1 MHSGETEDS
10 ELLFRQ
16 SIRGADPTSRVGL
29 LAKEFLGDV
38 CLAQGDPRSAL
49 ALFDEVF
56 PKAVALVPRGDIV
69 AELRQRRAEC
79 FYLLDRHTE
88 AYEEAQTGLTHCREL
103 GDRYEEAATYRIAAL
118 SAAAIGKLDEAK
130 QLFDQGF
137 AFYDDIETPY
147 EWGKLWLAYGDWLNG
162 PHAGAFADKSAALE
176 AFQAAR
182 DHFERMGAKA
192 KLADANARIA
202 SMAPETPD
210 SDVAA
215 SAPPAP
221 PSAATRRRRRPSRAT
236 EADRRREWALE
247 KFGVVTANAGIFDLL
262 ETVEKLAR
270 SRTPTL
276 VLGESGTG
284 KELVAQAI
292 HRLSGRSGQF
302 MAINCGA
309 LARDIVESELFGHV
323 AGSFTGAMR
332 DKAGLLDVCDG
343 GTAFL
348 DEVGEM
354 SGELQVRLL
363 RFLETGETRRVG
375 ATKIHNVDTRIVA
388 ATNRERA
395 SLQGGGSFRQDLYY
409 RLAHAVVEMPPL
421 RRRGARDVTLLADFF
436 LERAGRE
443 EGRQVSLSDGARA
456 RLSAY
461 AWPGNV
467 RELKSVITR
476 AVVLS
481 TDGEDIGAEQLALES
496 SPARGTLEE
505 ELQATEKRRIE
516 EALRAHGHSKADAAR
531 ALKMPR
537 TTLINKM
544 RRHGLE

>member
-1 MHSGETEDS
+1 M
-10 ELLFRQ
+10 
-16 SIRGADPTSRVGL
+16 
-29 LAKEFLGDV
+29 
-38 CLAQGDPRSAL
+38 
-49 ALFDEVF
+49 
-56 PKAVALVPRGDIV
+56 PRGDIV

-176 AFQAAR
+176 AFQGCAR
-182 DHFERMGAKA
+182 SLLSVWGRRRSWRMRMLELRAWRRK
-192 KLADANARIA
+192 R
-202 SMAPETPD
+202 PTPMSPRVRRQRLQCRD
-210 SDVAA
+210 
-215 SAPPAP
+215 P
-221 PSAATRRRRRPSRAT
+221 PSSPPLRAT